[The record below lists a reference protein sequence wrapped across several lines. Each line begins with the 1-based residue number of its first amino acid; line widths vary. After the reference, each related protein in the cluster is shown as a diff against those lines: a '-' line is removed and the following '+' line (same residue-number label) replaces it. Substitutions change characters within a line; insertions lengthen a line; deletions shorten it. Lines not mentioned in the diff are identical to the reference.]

1 MAWIAGRGDP
11 EGGRHRSP
19 WRRSGRI
26 LPIRWGRIIA
36 LTVALSVAAGLGVWL
51 RFRSVGS
58 TGPQPNAAV
67 TAVAG
72 RAPQGGAGSD
82 HRPTP
87 TPTPASGAQPS
98 AGVGA
103 AAGAPGVAGVVV
115 SPPQPP
121 QSRSAVA
128 AGETVRTSPS
138 DTAVMAGT
146 DLALS
151 TGDVNLG
158 TVNSSATMELR
169 DTGRLPV
176 DFRFAAT
183 PSWLSVAP
191 ASGTIAAGGRRT
203 VTFTLDRSAAP
214 VGVVDTS
221 VAVVAVATLGG
232 ARQAGAV
239 RVTAVVSGPPAI
251 DSLTATP
258 AVVYTTGCPSASGPT
273 VSVVSVKATD
283 STGVFGAELVA
294 RLPDGRTTTSS
305 LNLGEASGQQSVWSG
320 PVGPSGI
327 PGPMSFTVT
336 VTDIDGLRA
345 QSTGSLEVRSCPVAA
360 TGAPAGS
367 GPG

>member
-1 MAWIAGRGDP
+1 MAWIAGCGDP

-19 WRRSGRI
+19 WGRPGRI
-26 LPIRWGRIIA
+26 LPIRWGRIVA
-36 LTVALSVAAGLGVWL
+36 LTMALTIAAGLGVWL

-58 TGPQPNAAV
+58 AGPHPNAAV

-72 RAPQGGAGSD
+72 RQPQGGAGSD
-82 HRPTP
+82 HRT
-87 TPTPASGAQPS
+87 TPASGARPS
-98 AGVGA
+98 AGAG
-103 AAGAPGVAGVVV
+103 AAGASGIAGAAG
-115 SPPQPP
+115 SPISQSQSPQA
-121 QSRSAVA
+121 RSAVA
-128 AGETVRTSPS
+128 ASEAARTSPS
-138 DTAVMAGT
+138 GTAMPVVT

-151 TGDVNLG
+151 TGDLDFG

-169 DTGRLPV
+169 NTGRLPV

-191 ASGTIAAGGRRT
+191 ASGMIAAGDHRT

-221 VAVVAVATLGG
+221 VAVATLGG
-232 ARQAGAV
+232 ARQAGTV
-239 RVTAVVSGPPAI
+239 RATAVVSGPPAI
-251 DSLTATP
+251 SSLTAAP

-294 RLPDGRTTTSS
+294 RLPDGRTTTTT
-305 LNLGEASGQQSVWSG
+305 LNLDDASGQQSVWSG
-320 PVGPSGI
+320 PVGPSAI
-327 PGPMSFTVT
+327 PGSLSFTVT

-345 QSTGSLEVRSCPVAA
+345 QSTGSLEVRSCPAAA
-360 TGAPAGS
+360 TQAPAGS
-367 GPG
+367 APG